1 MRRFFGKLANVI
13 RQTGKARPGR
23 GDRRRAA
30 LQVEA
35 LESRQMLSVSP
46 VAALIAAPLNV
57 PPLTPIQFKYQSL
70 GGASGFL
77 GKAVT
82 GELPTPTG
90 GGKYEQFQHGN
101 IYWSASTGAHDV
113 YGPILNEYNLTAS
126 EHDAYGNSVQAGL
139 GLPTTDVF
147 GLVFGPG
154 AAAVVFQGGAIYSS
168 ESTGAH
174 AIYGGIYSEYQATQ
188 NEKDAH
194 GNEVFM
200 AIGLPTSDETNV
212 PGVAGGA

>member
-13 RQTGKARPGR
+13 RQTNKARPAQG
-23 GDRRRAA
+23 GRRRAS

-35 LESRQMLSVSP
+35 LETRQLLSTSP
-46 VAALIAAPLNV
+46 VAAVIAAPLNV

-113 YGPILNEYNLTAS
+113 YGPILNEYLLTAS
-126 EHDAYGNSVQAGL
+126 EQDAYGNSVQN
-139 GLPTTDVF
+139 
-147 GLVFGPG
+147 GPG
-154 AAAVVFQGGAIYSS
+154 AADHRRGRPGDRPGRRGRSIPGRRHLLVG
-168 ESTGAH
+168 EH
-174 AIYGGIYSEYQATQ
+174 RRPR
-188 NEKDAH
+188 DLRRH
-194 GNEVFM
+194 
-200 AIGLPTSDETNV
+200 LHRV
-212 PGVAGGA
+212 PGHPEREGRPRQRGFHGDWGCPPVTR